1 MQLIRVTLVSYT
13 IRFQQIFAKKTRPYK
28 IFYNNPSICYI
39 TTLLALGVIS
49 LSVLGLIS
57 QLGMITDQCQN
68 EIRCLDSTNTP
79 GILMN
84 HSPVYRG
91 PSNKSLLSYD
101 IQFKELTTFY
111 YRDVDVCDTEN
122 STVTLRQIYGQN
134 KRSDTETSHERDR
147 K

>member
-1 MQLIRVTLVSYT
+1 
-13 IRFQQIFAKKTRPYK
+13 
-28 IFYNNPSICYI
+28 
-39 TTLLALGVIS
+39 
-49 LSVLGLIS
+49 
-57 QLGMITDQCQN
+57 
-68 EIRCLDSTNTP
+68 
-79 GILMN
+79 MN
-84 HSPVYRG
+84 HSPVYRR